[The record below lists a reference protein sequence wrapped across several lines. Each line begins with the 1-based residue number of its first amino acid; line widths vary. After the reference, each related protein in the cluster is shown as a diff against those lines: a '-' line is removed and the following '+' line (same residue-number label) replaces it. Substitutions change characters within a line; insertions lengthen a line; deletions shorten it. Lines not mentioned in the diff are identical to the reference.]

1 MPASHAESMS
11 VSAVE
16 TPPRDAA
23 AELYASCTYYLAPL
37 LSGAVWSVLGL
48 GLPSRHYG
56 YHWFGQCAVLARLLR
71 GDRARRQPTAQCD
84 SGRHPTIRKVTYVLC
99 DSTP

>member
-48 GLPSRHYG
+48 GLPSWHYG

-71 GDRARRQPTAQCD
+71 GPRAATAHCPVRQRPTPD
-84 SGRHPTIRKVTYVLC
+84 HTKSYLRVVR
-99 DSTP
+99 